1 MKAYIKYVTAML
13 IFGSV
18 GIFVKNISLSSVD
31 TVVCRT
37 IIATLYLLF
46 VMVLYRKNFD
56 FGKIKQNSIPLLLSG
71 GALGFNWLFLFIA
84 YKNTSVSMA
93 TILYYLAPVM
103 VMMFSPIVLKEKLSL
118 YKLFG
123 IALSLLGIILVNSS
137 GNAEQGGIFGMVAGL
152 TAAFFYALLILF
164 NKFIKDMSSLETTV
178 IQLIIATIIL
188 LPYAIYSHSGPF
200 TIAKGDILPVIILGV
215 VHTGTACLLYFSAMK
230 DISGQS
236 IALVSYIDPLSALC
250 FSMIF
255 LQEKLTMLQFAG
267 AGLILFGALAGEGLL
282 ALRAKRISRS
292 T

>member
-37 IIATLYLLF
+37 IVATLYLLF
-46 VMVLYRKNFD
+46 VMVLYRKTFD
-56 FGKIKQNSIPLLLSG
+56 FDKIKKNSFPLLLSG
-71 GALGFNWLFLFIA
+71 VALGLNWLFLFIA

-93 TILYYLAPVM
+93 TILYYCAPVM
-103 VMMFSPIVLKEKLSL
+103 VIILSPMVLKEKLSF
-118 YKLFG
+118 YKLLG
-123 IALSLLGIILVNSS
+123 IGLSLLGIILVNSG
-137 GNAEQGGIFGMVAGL
+137 GNVGQGSFLGMVSGFA
-152 TAAFFYALLILF
+152 AAFFYALLILF

-188 LPYAIYSHSGPF
+188 LPYALYSHNGSWA
-200 TIAKGDILPVIILGV
+200 IAKGDIIPVLVLGV
-215 VHTGTACLLYFSAMK
+215 IHTGTACLLYFSAMK

-236 IALVSYIDPLSALC
+236 IALISYIDPLSALC

-255 LQEKLTMLQFAG
+255 LNENLTMLQGLG

-282 ALRAKRISRS
+282 ALRAKRIGKRA
-292 T
+292 